1 MVGPQIFNNDDII
14 RFEPKKHRYL
24 NKLDQDLTS
33 VSRVISS
40 VIIPFDREGV
50 SFNMAKVMSRKE
62 GINVKEAQKR
72 ILDGWNAKLD
82 SSIIHGNWIHNDL
95 ERYQLTGE
103 YDPKL
108 KGVIE
113 QLQPIFKNGHR
124 FFMEART
131 YSLKYMSAGTSDLVV
146 QRQRG
151 IKSVFDFYDYKTNE
165 AKGIQFDSI
174 NRKKVPPKHY
184 NRFLLSPLEHMED
197 CNYNHY
203 SMQLSLYAFMAEL
216 TWGLRI
222 GKLAILYIDNDL
234 KLNQYPV
241 PYLKLEAKAL
251 LEYHAN
257 LKPLPQVNKSPL
269 PKNDSVS
276 IQEEDDW

>member
-1 MVGPQIFNNDDII
+1 MVGPQIFNNDNTI

-108 KGVIE
+108 KGVID

-131 YSLKYMSAGTSDLVV
+131 YSLKYMSAGTGDLIV

-165 AKGIQFDSI
+165 SKGIQFDSI
-174 NRKKVPPKHY
+174 NRKKVPLKHY
-184 NRFLLSPLEHMED
+184 NRFLLPPLDHMED

-222 GKLAILYIDNDL
+222 GRLSILYIDTDL

-257 LKPLPQVNKSPL
+257 LKSLPQVNKSPL